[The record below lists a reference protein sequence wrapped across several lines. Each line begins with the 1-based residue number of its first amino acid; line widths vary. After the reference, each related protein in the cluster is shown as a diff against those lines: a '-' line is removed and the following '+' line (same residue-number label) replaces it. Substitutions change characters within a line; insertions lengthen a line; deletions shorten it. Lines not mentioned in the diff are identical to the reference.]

1 VLKVAQQSGAAATD
15 FHQETYKMTRNAV
28 RFALLVLAL
37 TVSITA
43 FARSKSENISLFQ
56 DVTVNGT
63 TVPAGDYVVKYD
75 IEGSNAQVKF
85 TKNGK
90 EIASAN
96 GQVKTLTKKPD
107 RNQVQLS
114 SAGDTHTISEIDF
127 GGKDTAITFEGAGA
141 AAGK

>member
-1 VLKVAQQSGAAATD
+1 
-15 FHQETYKMTRNAV
+15 MTRNAF
-28 RFALLVLAL
+28 RFALLVLAV
-37 TVSITA
+37 TVSISA

-63 TVPAGDYVVKYD
+63 NIPKGDYVVKYD

-85 TKNGK
+85 TQNGK

-107 RNQVQLS
+107 KNQVLLNT
-114 SAGDTHTISEIDF
+114 AGETRSISEIDF
-127 GGKDTAITFEGAGA
+127 GGKETAITFEGAGA

>member
-1 VLKVAQQSGAAATD
+1 
-15 FHQETYKMTRNAV
+15 MTRIAV
-28 RFALLVLAL
+28 RFVLLVLAL
-37 TVSITA
+37 TVSIGA
-43 FARSKSENISLFQ
+43 FAKSKSESISLFQ

-63 TVPAGDYVVKYD
+63 NVPAGDYVVKYD
-75 IEGSNAQVKF
+75 IEGNNAQVKF

-114 SAGDTHTISEIDF
+114 TAGDTRTISEIDF
-127 GGKDTAITFEGAGA
+127 GGKDTAITFEGAGST
-141 AAGK
+141 AGK

>member
-1 VLKVAQQSGAAATD
+1 
-15 FHQETYKMTRNAV
+15 MTRNAV

-37 TVSITA
+37 TVSISA
-43 FARSKSENISLFQ
+43 FAKSKSENITLFQ

-63 TVPAGDYVVKYD
+63 NVPAGDYVVKYD
-75 IEGSNAQVKF
+75 VDGSNAQVRF

-96 GQVKTLTKKPD
+96 GQVKTLTQKPV
-107 RNQVQLS
+107 RNQVVLS
-114 SAGDTHTISEIDF
+114 TAGDTRTISEIDF
-127 GGKDTAITFEGAGA
+127 GGKDTAITFESAGA

>member
-1 VLKVAQQSGAAATD
+1 
-15 FHQETYKMTRNAV
+15 MTRNAV

-37 TVSITA
+37 TVSISA
-43 FARSKSENISLFQ
+43 FAKSKSENITLFQ

-63 TVPAGDYVVKYD
+63 NVPAGDYVVKYD
-75 IEGSNAQVKF
+75 VDGSNAQVKF

-96 GQVKTLTKKPD
+96 GQVKTLTQKPV
-107 RNQVQLS
+107 RNQVVLS
-114 SAGDTHTISEIDF
+114 TAGDTRTISEIDF
-127 GGKDTAITFEGAGA
+127 GGKDTAITFESAGA

>member
-1 VLKVAQQSGAAATD
+1 
-15 FHQETYKMTRNAV
+15 MTRNAV

-37 TVSITA
+37 AVSISA
-43 FARSKSENISLFQ
+43 FAKSKSESVSLFQ

-63 TVPAGDYVVKYD
+63 TVAAGDYVVKYD
-75 IEGSNAQVKF
+75 IEGNNAQVKF

-96 GQVKTLTKKPD
+96 GQVKTLTQKPA
-107 RNQVQLS
+107 RNQVVLS
-114 SAGDTHTISEIDF
+114 TAGDTRTISEIDF
-127 GGKDTAITFEGAGA
+127 GGKDTAITFQGAGE